1 MTIATTRPPSKKD
14 FRMPFRRAAMLLF
27 PLIVIAACS
36 DDKGAQPSPTS
47 SGSALS
53 AGSTVATSPGTTAIA
68 DTVPTISPVE
78 AGKPFPADR
87 CDANKAAGKITYLSS
102 FDFSASASIVE
113 VLVAKQK
120 GYFDDMCLDVE
131 LKPSFSTE
139 NYPLIAANE
148 AQFSSGGSFS
158 EVVDYAGRNDA
169 GFVTLSVDGRTGID
183 ALIVKDGQSAD
194 LSDLKGKTI
203 GVKGA
208 ITPSVAAMLKKA
220 GLTEGTDYQ
229 TALLD
234 GFDPKVHIAIPEIIG
249 FPGFKSNEPLQL
261 QAAGIPFKLYDPA
274 NYGIPGSFGVLYTNS
289 TFLKDFPTASAD
301 FMRASMKG
309 LADALADPKAAAQ
322 IAVDMINA
330 NGNAN
335 HLSADGEIARWNVE
349 SGLILNSKA
358 SPLPFGVPD
367 PALLTKEVNTY
378 ADIGLFDGQVPDIT
392 TILDDSLVKDLYDDN
407 AKVIWPL

>member
-1 MTIATTRPPSKKD
+1 
-14 FRMPFRRAAMLLF
+14 MPFRRVAMLLLF
-27 PLIVIAACS
+27 PLIAIAACS
-36 DDKGAQPSPTS
+36 DDNAAS
-47 SGSALS
+47 STTVTGGSA
-53 AGSTVATSPGTTAIA
+53 VSPGSATPGTSQTTAA
-68 DTVPTISPVE
+68 PDTVPEISPVE
-78 AGKPFPADR
+78 SGKPFPADR
-87 CDANKAAGKITYLSS
+87 CEANKAAGKITYLSS

-113 VLVAKQK
+113 VIVAKQK
-120 GYFDDMCLDVE
+120 GYFDDMCLDVD
-131 LKPSFSTE
+131 LKASFSTE

-169 GFVTLSVDGRTGID
+169 GFVTLGVDGRTGID
-183 ALIVKDGQSAD
+183 ALIVKDGVSAD

-234 GFDPKVHIAIPEIIG
+234 GFDPKVHIAIPEIVG

-261 QAAGIPFKLYDPA
+261 EAAGIPFKLYDPA

-289 TFLKDFPTASAD
+289 TFLKDFPTAAAD

-309 LADALADPKAAAQ
+309 LADALADPKSAAEM
-322 IAVDMINA
+322 AVDMINA

-335 HLSADGEIARWNVE
+335 HLSADGEIARWDVE

-367 PALLTKEVNTY
+367 SALLTKELNTY
-378 ADIGLFDGQVPDIT
+378 ADIGLFDGVVPDIS
-392 TILDDSLVKDLYDDN
+392 TILDDSVVKGLYDDN
-407 AKVIWPL
+407 AKVIWPST

>member
-1 MTIATTRPPSKKD
+1 
-14 FRMPFRRAAMLLF
+14 MPFRRAAMLLLF
-27 PLIVIAACS
+27 PLMVMAACS
-36 DDKGAQPSPTS
+36 DNTAKS
-47 SGSALS
+47 SSTTVGGGSV
-53 AGSTVATSPGTTAIA
+53 GGTSPVSAATTAPP
-68 DTVPTISPVE
+68 DTVPEISPVE
-78 AGKPFPADR
+78 SAKPFPADR
-87 CDANKAAGKITYLSS
+87 CEANKAAGKITYLSS

-120 GYFDDMCLDVE
+120 GYFDDMCLDVD
-131 LKPSFSTE
+131 LKASFSTE

-169 GFVTLSVDGRTGID
+169 GFVTLAVDGRTGID
-183 ALIVKDGQSAD
+183 ALIVKAGQSAD

-220 GLTEGTDYQ
+220 GLTEGVDYQ

-261 QAAGIPFKLYDPA
+261 EAAGIPFKLYDPA

-289 TFLKDFPTASAD
+289 TFLKDFPTAAAD

-309 LADALADPKAAAQ
+309 LADALADPKGAAQ

-349 SGLILNSKA
+349 SGLILSSKA
-358 SPLPFGVPD
+358 SPLPYGVPD
-367 PALLTKEVNTY
+367 PTLLTKELNTY
-378 ADIGLFDGQVPDIT
+378 ADIGLFDGQVPDIS
-392 TILDDSLVKDLYDDN
+392 TILDDTLVKSLYDDN
-407 AKVIWPL
+407 AKVIWPS

>member
-1 MTIATTRPPSKKD
+1 
-14 FRMPFRRAAMLLF
+14 MPFRRVAMLLLF
-27 PLIVIAACS
+27 PLIVIAACG
-36 DDKGAQPSPTS
+36 DDNASPSSSVSGASTVSP
-47 SGSALS
+47 
-53 AGSTVATSPGTTAIA
+53 GSTTPGAPQTTAA
-68 DTVPTISPVE
+68 PDTVPKISPVE
-78 AGKPFPADR
+78 SGKPFPADR
-87 CDANKAAGKITYLSS
+87 CEANKAAGKITYLSS

-113 VLVAKQK
+113 VIVAKQK
-120 GYFDDMCLDVE
+120 GYFDDMCLDVD
-131 LKPSFSTE
+131 LKASFSTE

-169 GFVTLSVDGRTGID
+169 GFVTLGVDGRTGID
-183 ALIVKDGQSAD
+183 ALIVKDGVSAD
-194 LSDLKGKTI
+194 LTDLKGKTI

-234 GFDPKVHIAIPEIIG
+234 GFDPKVHIAIPEIVG

-261 QAAGIPFKLYDPA
+261 EAAGIPFKLYDPA

-289 TFLKDFPTASAD
+289 TFLKDFPTAAAD

-309 LADALADPKAAAQ
+309 LADALADPKSAAEM
-322 IAVDMINA
+322 AVDMINA

-358 SPLPFGVPD
+358 SPLPVGVPD
-367 PALLTKEVNTY
+367 AALLTKEVDTY
-378 ADIGLFDGQVPDIT
+378 ADIGLFDGVVPDIS
-392 TILDDSLVKDLYDDN
+392 TILDDSVVKGLYDDN
-407 AKVIWPL
+407 AKVIWPST